1 MNNKCVVCKE
11 KEGDTLIPYKG
22 KLQWVCKSCRE
33 LLFLCNKCGNYEDED
48 NVCTY
53 NYALKIYYCRKCMK
67 DARNCK
73 NCGVFFFDYKFKDTR
88 GYCLTCF
95 NEYYE
100 ICSVCDDVIRKYRAV
115 YFPDQVMCKYCVT
128 RNVV

>member
-22 KLQWVCKSCRE
+22 KLQWVCESCRE
-33 LLFLCNKCGNYEDED
+33 LLFPCNRCGNYETDE
-48 NVCTY
+48 NKFTF
-53 NYALKIYYCRKCMK
+53 NYMLGIYYCRKCMK
-67 DARNCK
+67 DARSCK
-73 NCGVFFFDYKFKDTR
+73 NCGVFFFAYKFKDTR

-100 ICSVCDDVIRKYRAV
+100 VCAICDDVIRKYRAI
-115 YFPDQVMCKYCVT
+115 YFPDKVICKYCVT
-128 RNVV
+128 RGI